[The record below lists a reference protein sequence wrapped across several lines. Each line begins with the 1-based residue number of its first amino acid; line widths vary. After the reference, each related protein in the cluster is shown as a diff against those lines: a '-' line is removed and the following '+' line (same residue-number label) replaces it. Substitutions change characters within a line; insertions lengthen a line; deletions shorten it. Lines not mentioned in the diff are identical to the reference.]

1 MQHWWLPPSGQGVRT
16 RISDDRIWLPYAAAH
31 YVEVTGDLAVLDEM
45 VPFLEG
51 PALRAGEH
59 DSYFQP
65 MVSEEHATLFEHC
78 ARALDRSLV
87 GRRPRPAAD
96 RRGRLERRHEPGR
109 RGRQGR
115 ERLARLVPAR
125 HALGLRSPGG
135 RSRRA
140 GARRRPGGST
150 QPPCGNPSSAKP
162 GTATGTGAATSMTAR
177 RSGSASSSECRIDS
191 IAQSWAVISGAADP
205 ARAARAMAAV
215 DEHLVRRG
223 DGLIL
228 LFTPPFDQTRARPR
242 VHQRVPARHPRER
255 RPIHACRHLV
265 GDRLRAARRRR
276 QGR

>member
-16 RISDDRIWLPYAAAH
+16 RISDDRIWLPYAVAH
-31 YVEVTGDLAVLDEM
+31 YVEVTGDLGVLDET
-45 VPFLEG
+45 VPFLDG

-65 MVSEEHATLFEHC
+65 MVSEEHATPVRTLR
-78 ARALDRSLV
+78 ARPRPESV

-125 HALGLRSPGG
+125 HARRRSLPW
-135 RSRRA
+135 RTAAASRRA
-140 GARRRPGGST
+140 PRPGGST

-177 RSGSASSSECRIDS
+177 RSVR
-191 IAQSWAVISGAADP
+191 P
-205 ARAARAMAAV
+205 RAANAASI
-215 DEHLVRRG
+215 RSRSRG
-223 DGLIL
+223 
-228 LFTPPFDQTRARPR
+228 R
-242 VHQRVPARHPRER
+242 
-255 RPIHACRHLV
+255 
-265 GDRLRAARRRR
+265 
-276 QGR
+276 